1 MNRQSQQ
8 DDRWLG
14 GYRRMAVLILLLI
27 MMATLAQSYRSHRA
41 EALALSLTLLGEQFA
56 ERVQR
61 LHGLWL
67 DQRRPAVLHADGV
80 AWQFDARGWP
90 LGVDALLAPSEN
102 CRQLWSS
109 IIGTQSQ
116 ALPPLQAIASRDGTG
131 CEFGWEDNWLIYQF
145 YDGRVTLKP

>member
-27 MMATLAQSYRSHRA
+27 MVAT
-41 EALALSLTLLGEQFA
+41 LALSLTLLGEQFA

-102 CRQLWSS
+102 CRQLWLS

-116 ALPPLQAIASRDGTG
+116 ALPPLQAMASRDGTG

>member
-1 MNRQSQQ
+1 
-8 DDRWLG
+8 
-14 GYRRMAVLILLLI
+14 MAVLILLLI
-27 MMATLAQSYRSHRA
+27 MVATLAQSYRSHRA

-109 IIGTQSQ
+109 IISTQSQ
-116 ALPPLQAIASRDGTG
+116 ALPPLQAMARIARQITPIPVHASGDSVSPRNAT
-131 CEFGWEDNWLIYQF
+131 LITATSS
-145 YDGRVTLKP
+145 GAVPRISG

>member
-1 MNRQSQQ
+1 
-8 DDRWLG
+8 
-14 GYRRMAVLILLLI
+14 MAVLILLLI
-27 MMATLAQSYRSHRA
+27 MVATLAQSYRSHRA

-102 CRQLWSS
+102 CRQLWL
-109 IIGTQSQ
+109 
-116 ALPPLQAIASRDGTG
+116 ALVGETDGGMPPLQVLARPDGSG
-131 CEFGWEDNWLIYQF
+131 CEMGWDGYWLIYQF
-145 YDGRVTLKP
+145 SDGRVMKKP